1 MADDRKEKLLKQIT
15 SLANT
20 PEQVADESAS
30 ATLSFALDK
39 VVDDV
44 CAYTHIA
51 WEELPVALNT
61 TIVALTLNA
70 VNELG
75 LLSAVSDDSGTETS
89 LSEGDV
95 SISFMSPLDALNA
108 LAGANTIT
116 TNYRATLNSFRKV
129 AR

>member
-1 MADDRKEKLLKQIT
+1 MADDRKATLLKT
-15 SLANT
+15 VTGLAKT
-20 PEQVADESAS
+20 PEEVTEESAK

-51 WEELPVALNT
+51 WDELPVALNT
-61 TIVALTLNA
+61 TIAALTLNA
-70 VNELG
+70 INELG

-116 TNYRATLNSFRKV
+116 TNYRATLNTFRKV